1 MTIIK
6 SWLLSF
12 WYLFCYTKK
21 SELKYVWVIILILR
35 SKNRF
40 INKALN
46 KFEKKK
52 EKSILFYKKL
62 YKINSKITTC
72 YSHHFVTQTHII

>member
-6 SWLLSF
+6 SRLLSF
-12 WYLFCYTKK
+12 CYLFCYTKK

-46 KFEKKK
+46 TFEKKQR
-52 EKSILFYKKL
+52 KK
-62 YKINSKITTC
+62 
-72 YSHHFVTQTHII
+72 YSFL